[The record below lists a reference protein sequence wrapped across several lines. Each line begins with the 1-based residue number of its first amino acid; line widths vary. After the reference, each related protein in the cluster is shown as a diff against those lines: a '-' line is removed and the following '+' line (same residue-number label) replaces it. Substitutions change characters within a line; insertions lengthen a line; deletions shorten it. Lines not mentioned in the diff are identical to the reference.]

1 MNIFLKKW
9 TPYILLPLGALLA
22 THAAATC
29 EKAEF
34 IALMCDNNCEEE
46 SNECESVNYLR
57 NDEYWALAVQGAK
70 NKNVSSTPRMC
81 SVLWNK
87 LDAEGNCITSYY
99 SCTEDALGYK
109 YFGLCPTGIE

>member
-70 NKNVSSTPRMC
+70 KIRMSHQLHGC
-81 SVLWNK
+81 
-87 LDAEGNCITSYY
+87 AAFYGTS
-99 SCTEDALGYK
+99 
-109 YFGLCPTGIE
+109 